1 MNVVMNEEYTLGF
14 DMDGV
19 MADWCDAFDDRFG
32 MGAAAQ
38 FDSLNKADK
47 NVVKTELANGDFYR
61 HLPVMEKGVALVIEM
76 VRQGRNVFI
85 LTSVGRQNPENVV
98 RQKKAWI
105 SDVYPADV
113 AAVLLENFH
122 YTLCSEDKAA
132 FARPSVCLVDDRLK
146 SRAPFIAAGGVAVD
160 IADL

>member
-1 MNVVMNEEYTLGF
+1 MLNDPYELFF

-19 MADWCDAFDDRFG
+19 MADWCRAFDARFG
-32 MGAAAQ
+32 EGAAEQ
-38 FDSLNKADK
+38 FDSLNKEDK
-47 NVVKTELANGDFYR
+47 NLIKEELANGNFYR
-61 HLPVMEKGVALVIEM
+61 HLPVMEKGVSLVIEM
-76 VRQGRNVFI
+76 VRSGRKVSI

-98 RQKKAWI
+98 RQKKAWV
-105 SDVYPADV
+105 SYVYPADV

-132 FARPSVCLVDDRLK
+132 FARPNVCLVDDRAK
-146 SRAPFIAAGGVAVD
+146 SRIPFIAAGGVAVD